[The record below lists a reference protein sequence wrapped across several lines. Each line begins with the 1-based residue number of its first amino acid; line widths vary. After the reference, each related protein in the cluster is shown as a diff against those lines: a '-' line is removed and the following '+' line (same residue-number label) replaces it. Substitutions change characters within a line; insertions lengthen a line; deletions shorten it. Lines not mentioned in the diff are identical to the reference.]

1 MKQEKEPLRRAM
13 TTFRI
18 AYFGG
23 IVCMVLAMLFGRP
36 PVLYMLGGLGIFGIF
51 GGLIYGFQ
59 AIRCPR
65 CGGVCQECPGIA
77 RTAGKRLRRSN
88 AHVFC
93 PFACPYRI

>member
-1 MKQEKEPLRRAM
+1 MKQEKEPLRRGM

-65 CGGVCQECPGIA
+65 CGGGLTVGRLPGVPRYCPHCGEA
-77 RTAGKRLRRSN
+77 LKEE
-88 AHVFC
+88 
-93 PFACPYRI
+93 